1 MTSATG
7 ETAIG
12 PANGVLLDP
21 GRPLHVRHARAPLT
35 LAVVSIAWLR
45 ARPDAARAAIETRH
59 LGPAE
64 AAHAATLHIPKRRLE
79 WLAGRLA
86 IKHAVRAYQR
96 RHARVLAP
104 PRDVRVLTVEY
115 GLRAGKPY
123 VDAPVG
129 VGMSHSTDFAVA
141 ACGPRAVGVDL
152 ELNREMAPVLADLLA
167 LRPPLQPGRDG
178 RRLAAMPVPLRWA
191 CKEAVLKYFG
201 IGLRVDTREVRLTGW
216 RADGRFSWH
225 AGPELLR
232 RVPAA
237 AGSWRAHTW
246 AREVDGY
253 SLALV
258 WR

>member
-1 MTSATG
+1 MTPTTCEPVFG
-7 ETAIG
+7 LD
-12 PANGVLLDP
+12 NGVLLDP
-21 GRPLHVRHARAPLT
+21 GRPLLLRHARGPLT

-45 ARPDAARAAIETRH
+45 ARPDSARQAIEARH
-59 LGPAE
+59 LGAAE
-64 AAHAATLHIPKRRLE
+64 AAHAATLHIRKRRFE

-86 IKHAVRAYQR
+86 IKHAVRGYQQ
-96 RHARVLAP
+96 RHVRIAAP
-104 PRDVRVLTVEY
+104 PRDVRVRTVPD
-115 GLRAGKPY
+115 GPRAGKPF

-129 VGMSHSTDFAVA
+129 VGMSHSADFAVA

-152 ELNREMAPVLADLLA
+152 ELTRELAPALGELLA
-167 LRPPLQPGRDG
+167 LDPAAAHGPDG
-178 RRLAAMPVPLRWA
+178 RRLATMPVPLRWA

-216 RADGRFSWH
+216 RADGRFSWR

-232 RVPAA
+232 CAPAA
-237 AGSWRAHTW
+237 ADPWRLDCW